1 MSEESIQPER
11 TEPQFIREIPSNT
24 KAIGFHIK
32 WKNQHYYV
40 SIADHGRYGTFSAA
54 FHSSNRGKPDFKRQI
69 FCIQGNDSDY
79 AIDYLLDIL
88 HGEAEA
94 KIMPIYR

>member
-1 MSEESIQPER
+1 M
-11 TEPQFIREIPSNT
+11 
-24 KAIGFHIK
+24 
-32 WKNQHYYV
+32 
-40 SIADHGRYGTFSAA
+40 FSAA
-54 FHSSNRGKPDFKRQI
+54 FHSSNRGKPDFKRKI

-94 KIMPIYR
+94 KIMPIYK